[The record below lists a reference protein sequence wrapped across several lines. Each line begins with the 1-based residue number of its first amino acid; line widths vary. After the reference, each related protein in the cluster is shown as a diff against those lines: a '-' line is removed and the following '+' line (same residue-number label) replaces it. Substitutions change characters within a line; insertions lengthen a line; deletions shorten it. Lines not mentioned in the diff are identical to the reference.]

1 MEIFMASHPHAYPQV
16 SPVQSATDTSLQ
28 ANILMIW
35 PDGTYCR
42 GDEYDPADFAH
53 MSDDYEIADMADLP
67 QAQRVVRDWPDGAAE
82 IADFIAHDL
91 A

>member
-1 MEIFMASHPHAYPQV
+1 MASIPNT
-16 SPVQSATDTSLQ
+16 SPVQTGPVQTAAPDSSR

-35 PDGTYCR
+35 PDGTYCW

-53 MSDDYEIADMADLP
+53 MSDDYEIADMAELP
-67 QAQRVVRDWPDGAAE
+67 QAQRVVRDWPDVAAE
-82 IADFIAHDL
+82 IADHIAHG